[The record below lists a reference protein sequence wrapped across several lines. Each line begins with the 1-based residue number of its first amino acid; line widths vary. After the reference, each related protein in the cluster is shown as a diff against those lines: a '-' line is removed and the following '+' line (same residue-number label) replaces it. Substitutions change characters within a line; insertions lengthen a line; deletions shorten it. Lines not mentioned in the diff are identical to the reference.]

1 MLETGVSQAL
11 WVSKEKASWLTSL
24 SLSLSLSLTCT
35 HTFNHKNCMHAHRL
49 IHICSS
55 EKKMMI
61 EKDEK
66 KRAVSEMFRLIAKKI
81 DD

>member
-1 MLETGVSQAL
+1 
-11 WVSKEKASWLTSL
+11 
-24 SLSLSLSLTCT
+24 
-35 HTFNHKNCMHAHRL
+35 MHAHRL

-66 KRAVSEMFRLIAKKI
+66 KRAVSEMFRLMVKKKWMIERANLSDICLFLERYIFSYIKLRVIYKKI
-81 DD
+81 IKH